1 MCVCVS
7 MCAYGV
13 YVKGGHEL
21 EREHIGDMSG
31 VGREERGEINDI
43 MMQFYFN

>member
-1 MCVCVS
+1 MCVS
-7 MCAYGV
+7 MCAHGV